1 MPDTFLTESRREVLA
16 GEWDGEPS
24 TERSKKSQ
32 IRTRARAAV
41 GELIEVAQSPE
52 IENSDVF
59 EPEEVGRLLAA
70 ILNDPSQMPTT
81 GGLIVEDAEET
92 EAPDDVVTE
101 MPESLRQYRQRVA
114 GEASRPILDALQPDG
129 PD

>member
-24 TERSKKSQ
+24 TERTKKSQ

-41 GELIEVAQSPE
+41 GELIEVADSPV
-52 IENSDVF
+52 IENNDVF

-70 ILNDPSQMPTT
+70 ILNDPSQMPTA
-81 GGLIVEDAEET
+81 GGLIVEDAEES

>member
-24 TERSKKSQ
+24 TERTKKSQ

-41 GELIEVAQSPE
+41 GELIEVADSPV
-52 IENSDVF
+52 IENNDVF

-70 ILNDPSQMPTT
+70 ILNDPSQMPTA
-81 GGLIVEDAEET
+81 GGLIVEDAEAT
-92 EAPDDVVTE
+92 DAPDDVVTE
-101 MPESLRQYRQRVA
+101 MPESLREYRQRVA
-114 GEASRPILDALQPDG
+114 GEASRPIMDALAPD
-129 PD
+129 DS